1 MTIKNI
7 HSITVIILL
16 WIFFNMWPWTT
27 KPVISVIFSEIE
39 QYLAEMQLF
48 EYLESEG
55 AKKIKIL
62 RKLPLKLS
70 KLSS

>member
-16 WIFFNMWPWTT
+16 GFFCYMWPWTT

-55 AKKIKIL
+55 AKKIEIL
-62 RKLPLKLS
+62 RKSSLKLFKWS
-70 KLSS
+70 Y